1 MDNTELCN
9 INNPVLLQEGFEV
22 TTINPPAIRTG
33 FTEFRLTT
41 DRGDLKYL
49 DFYPLNYEANVL
61 IDPAFTTIS
70 LGGQNLVQN
79 ENLSQWGNN
88 FQYGRDHKWQ
98 IRAKFSDGQIGNVF
112 LNGQNEFLP
121 SNQRHDLQVVAKYT
135 SRQHEKYLNNFHLK
149 FGQGLKRRQ
158 YFHYFLFYQ
167 HLYFLLQ

>member
-1 MDNTELCN
+1 MDNTALCN

-22 TTINPPAIRTG
+22 TNINPPGVRTG

-49 DFYPLNYEANVL
+49 DFYPLNYEANTI
-61 IDPAFTTIS
+61 IDPAFITIS

-79 ENLSQWGNN
+79 SNLAQWGNN

-121 SNQRHDLQVVAKYT
+121 STQRHGSAD
-135 SRQHEKYLNNFHLK
+135 
-149 FGQGLKRRQ
+149 
-158 YFHYFLFYQ
+158 
-167 HLYFLLQ
+167 